1 MIQKV
6 IGLFHSRILQN
17 INEKVSKSVHFSAN
31 EPCRMSIYRVVYIF
45 PTLAGFSLNIASRFR
60 NLHLQ

>member
-45 PTLAGFSLNIASRFR
+45 ATLAGFSLNIASRFC